1 MQVTSKDV
9 FVLRFVAT
17 PVLEESHGIG
27 SCRYSVL
34 FQSLSL
40 CLGIG
45 NNGLPSEEWWVED
58 HAHQVLCIY
67 CPFVDVTVV
76 FNMCRF
82 GICYQVACLW
92 LDCV

>member
-17 PVLEESHGIG
+17 PVLEESH
-27 SCRYSVL
+27 
-34 FQSLSL
+34 
-40 CLGIG
+40 GIG